1 MAETRKRT
9 ELGMGAVRNDRGR
22 PSRVAAVPTGATA
35 PAPVQDERDEERRAF
50 GVRDTMPAPPMDS
63 AGPAPMSAVPSAP
76 PSEGRYSSVPV
87 RADAP
92 SPPRDQA
99 SPSSAARKRA
109 QRSSRRPLRVD
120 DVGATSVV
128 APHDAALS
136 SKPKL
141 VDRQRVVGSPLDVRD
156 AFVLSLLDGA
166 LTVQDLVDATG
177 IPEPDVSAILARLT
191 RLGIVSLSG

>member
-1 MAETRKRT
+1 MADTRKRT

-22 PSRVAAVPTGATA
+22 PSRAAAVSTGAAA
-35 PAPVQDERDEERRAF
+35 PAQDEGDEERRAL

-63 AGPAPMSAVPSAP
+63 AGPALMSAAPSAP
-76 PSEGRYSSVPV
+76 PSGGRYSSVPV

-92 SPPRDQA
+92 SPLRDQA

-128 APHDAALS
+128 ATHDASLS

-156 AFVLSLLDGA
+156 AFVLSLLDGT

-177 IPEPDVSAILARLT
+177 MPEPDVSAILARLT